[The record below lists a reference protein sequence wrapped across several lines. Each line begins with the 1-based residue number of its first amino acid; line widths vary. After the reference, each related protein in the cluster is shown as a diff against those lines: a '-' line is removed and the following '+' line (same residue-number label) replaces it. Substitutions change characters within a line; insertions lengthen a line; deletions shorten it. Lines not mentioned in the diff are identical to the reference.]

1 MNMHKWALVL
11 SGGMIF
17 ALLAYGLI
25 RSSTRAA
32 AADCPP
38 ICTATP
44 TRKPEKKKP
53 TATPVY
59 LAPAP
64 AATLPPTATPVTPS
78 PTQPTAP
85 VAPLVVNPGLGATA
99 TNDAPFLTAQ
109 ACWYSAYGKT
119 PGPSQPTPSWNDI
132 QDDSPQCMP
141 TITPTPIQIS
151 SHPPVTN
158 PMGLLPWLLG
168 MVGIVVVAGVL
179 ILLVLLGKRIF

>member
-1 MNMHKWALVL
+1 MNMRKWALVL
-11 SGGMIF
+11 CGGTIF

-53 TATPVY
+53 TATPAY
-59 LAPAP
+59 LPLAP
-64 AATLPPTATPVTPS
+64 AATLTPTATPVTPAL
-78 PTQPTAP
+78 TQTAAP
-85 VAPLVVNPGLGATA
+85 AAPLVINPGLGATA
-99 TNDAPFLTAQ
+99 TNEAPFLTAQ
-109 ACWYSAYGKT
+109 ACWYSQYGKT
-119 PGPSQPTPSWNDI
+119 PGPSQPTPSWGDI
-132 QDDSPQCMP
+132 QVDAPGCMP

-151 SHPPVTN
+151 NHPPVTN
-158 PMGLLPWLLG
+158 PMELLPWLLG
-168 MVGIVVVAGVL
+168 MGGIVVVAGVL